1 MENYYETL
9 GVKNTASFEEIKAA
23 YKSLAKKYHPDKHQ
37 GDKYYEDQF
46 KKINSAYQTLSDL
59 QKRRLYDL
67 KLHYS
72 QNPPPKS
79 AKATTDSA
87 SKPRTSRQPRPKPA
101 ASPEPNVSNK
111 EVRIYLY
118 TGLAL
123 ILLIVCSVLFYHY
136 MNNRMAVKTYEEAYQ
151 FEKNGE
157 WLKALESYTESISFD
172 EGYAPAFQKRALLR
186 LHMLGDNR
194 GAVLDLTKAIE
205 NTENPSWYLFYE
217 RGKANVKIRKNSAA
231 LEDFNESIK
240 RNPSKDS
247 SYLYRGELLQY
258 AKGNCKSAHLDY
270 LKFLKYQPES
280 EMALLNLANCY
291 QELDQHQKSISI
303 YSGMIKKQQD
313 PGIAH
318 YYRGLAYSRI
328 VDSANACSDFTKAL
342 EYDVRQAK
350 KLHRRY
356 CLKINDEED

>member
-9 GVKNTASFEEIKAA
+9 GVKNSASFEEIKAA

-46 KKINSAYQTLSDL
+46 KKINSAYQTISDP

-67 KLHYS
+67 KLHYYFT
-72 QNPPPKS
+72 PPQKP
-79 AKATTDSA
+79 AKAPTNSS
-87 SKPRTSRQPRPKPA
+87 SKQRTSRQPRPKPA
-101 ASPEPNVSNK
+101 TTQESKVSNK

-123 ILLIVCSVLFYHY
+123 ILLVVASVLFYHY
-136 MNNRMAVKTYEEAYQ
+136 MNNRMAAKTHEEAIQY
-151 FEKNGE
+151 EKDGE

-172 EGYAPAFQKRALLR
+172 EDYAPAFQKRALLR
-186 LHMLGDNR
+186 LHMLGDYR

-205 NTENPSWYLFYE
+205 NTENPSWDLYYE
-217 RGKANVKIRKNSAA
+217 RGKANAKIKKNSAA

-240 RNPSKDS
+240 RNPAKDS

-258 AKGNCKSAHLDY
+258 AKGDCQSAYPDY
-270 LKFLKYQPES
+270 LKFLKHQPES

-303 YSGMIKKQQD
+303 YTDMIKKQQN

-328 VDSANACSDFTKAL
+328 VDSTNACSDFTKAL

>member
-37 GDKYYEDQF
+37 GDKYYEDLF
-46 KKINSAYQTLSDL
+46 KKVNAAYQTLSDP

-67 KLHYS
+67 KQHYYY
-72 QNPPPKS
+72 NPPQKS
-79 AKATTDSA
+79 GKAQGNSA
-87 SKPRTSRQPRPKPA
+87 SKPRASRQPRPKPA
-101 ASPEPNVSNK
+101 TTPEPKVLNK
-111 EVRIYLY
+111 ETRIYLY

-123 ILLIVCSVLFYHY
+123 MLLVVCSILFYHY
-136 MNNRMAVKTYEEAYQ
+136 MNNKMAAKTHEEAVQ

-186 LHMLGDNR
+186 LHMLGDYR
-194 GAVLDLTKAIE
+194 GAVLDLTKAID
-205 NTENPSWYLFYE
+205 NTENPSWDLFYE
-217 RGKANVKIRKNSAA
+217 RGKANIKINKNSAA

-240 RNPSKDS
+240 RNPTKDS
-247 SYLYRGELLQY
+247 TYLYRGEILQY
-258 AKGNCKSAHLDY
+258 AKGDCRSAHLDY
-270 LKFLKYQPES
+270 IKFLKHQPKS

-291 QELDQHQKSISI
+291 QELNQHQKSIGI
-303 YSGMIKKQQD
+303 YTDMIKSRQN

-328 VDSANACSDFTKAL
+328 VDSSQACSDFKKAL
-342 EYDVRQAK
+342 EYDIRQAK